1 MEAVLISSIS
11 DFVQLDFA
19 WWLAWGLIGL
29 AILAWVL
36 GSSQETLESND
47 KKTLAMVLAVVLVM
61 VVVCH
66 RYIVIQEPDPDESG
80 TPRSAQPAPAVPE
93 DSA

>member
-1 MEAVLISSIS
+1 M
-11 DFVQLDFA
+11 DFA
-19 WWLAWGLIGL
+19 WWFAWGLIGL

-47 KKTLAMVLAVVLVM
+47 KKTLAMVLAVVIAM

-66 RYIVIQEPDPDESG
+66 RFIIIQEPDPDALG
-80 TPRSAQPAPAVPE
+80 TPNTVQPAPVVPE

>member
-1 MEAVLISSIS
+1 ML
-11 DFVQLDFA
+11 DFVQLNFA

-47 KKTLAMVLAVVLVM
+47 KKTLAMVLAVVIAM

-66 RYIVIQEPDPDESG
+66 RFIVIQEPDPDGLG
-80 TPRSAQPAPAVPE
+80 TPNTIQPAPVVPE

>member
-1 MEAVLISSIS
+1 M
-11 DFVQLDFA
+11 DFA
-19 WWLAWGLIGL
+19 WWFAWGLIGL

-47 KKTLAMVLAVVLVM
+47 KKTLAMVLAVVIAM

-66 RYIVIQEPDPDESG
+66 RFIIIQEPDPDGLG
-80 TPRSAQPAPAVPE
+80 TPNIVQPAPVVPE

>member
-1 MEAVLISSIS
+1 M
-11 DFVQLDFA
+11 DFA
-19 WWLAWGLIGL
+19 WWFAWGLIGL

-47 KKTLAMVLAVVLVM
+47 KKTLAMVLAVVIAM

-66 RYIVIQEPDPDESG
+66 RFIIIQEPDPDGLG
-80 TPRSAQPAPAVPE
+80 TPNTVQPAPVVPE